1 MSNVETPSLSKVRQ
15 SHSQICCPA
24 VLQSISQPLS
34 HPWLF
39 SNLNLVLIRHSLSR
53 SSCIKHSLSGRL
65 RARVQFSV
73 THLLFRM
80 PGSQWS
86 SRGSSR
92 AGSAPSSGEVT
103 RVSSASSAV
112 QVPSAEIVQVSSTEV
127 SRTSS
132 SSSLGRIMRS
142 RSGSSTGSIPFP
154 RYSPLD
160 VVRRTPNGYCAHI
173 VLLPALTLP

>member
-1 MSNVETPSLSKVRQ
+1 MSNAETPSLSKVRQ

-24 VLQSISQPLS
+24 VHQSISQPLS

-39 SNLNLVLIRHSLSR
+39 SNLNLVLIRHSLSLTL
-53 SSCIKHSLSGRL
+53 SCIKHSLSGCL
-65 RARVQFSV
+65 RARVHFIV
-73 THLLFRM
+73 TYLPLRM

-92 AGSAPSSGEVT
+92 AGSAPGSGEVT
-103 RVSSASSAV
+103 RASSASDKV
-112 QVPSAEIVQVSSTEV
+112 EVIQVSSTEV
-127 SRTSS
+127 SRASS
-132 SSSLGRIMRS
+132 SSSLGRILRS

-160 VVRRTPNGYCAHI
+160 VVRRTPNGYCARI
-173 VLLPALTLP
+173 VLLPALTLS